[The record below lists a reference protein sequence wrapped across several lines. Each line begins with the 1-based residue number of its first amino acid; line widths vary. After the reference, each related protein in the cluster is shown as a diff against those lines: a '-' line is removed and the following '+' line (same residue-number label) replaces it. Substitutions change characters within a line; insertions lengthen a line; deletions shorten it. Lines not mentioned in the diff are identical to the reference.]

1 MDALFEGVRA
11 SWILTETTDASG
23 LDIYIDRDAGG
34 LPAPHWE
41 RQGTRT
47 GAARCPWPEAAG
59 HRCRATAA
67 GLPAGLVRVPAQ
79 LSPTHR
85 NDAVDSVLQA
95 HHLEIMLVWPCG
107 RCESECSRPI
117 NKLYIKYSIN
127 FLGSFTAS
135 RNYSSPRMRT
145 LF

>member
-1 MDALFEGVRA
+1 MPLAR
-11 SWILTETTDASG
+11 
-23 LDIYIDRDAGG
+23 GG
-34 LPAPHWE
+34 RSPVSCD
-41 RQGTRT
+41 G
-47 GAARCPWPEAAG
+47 
-59 HRCRATAA
+59 CR
-67 GLPAGLVRVPAQ
+67 PAGWAGTVPAQ

-127 FLGSFTAS
+127 FLASFTAS